1 MTCYNFINFL
11 HIIDLSLLNFI
22 DYCQVIQGSYQM
34 IDDKFYI
41 NLNAKTK
48 KLLVAIILN
57 NINDA
62 IQYGKTNVIVNTCKP
77 MSNWRKTERSNAIR
91 CFKYVV
97 KDQSILIDKIKLN
110 QFLENIFEK
119 LPTYNIKKLKTALSE
134 EQNLININNLEIGG
148 KVQFIQLENVDV
160 IDGFYI
166 LKRLF
171 NNIGCLTFDS
181 TIYNLI
187 DDGNCVYNHS
197 LSNIPD
203 DVKENIRLQFL
214 QKGLI

>member
-77 MSNWRKTERSNAIR
+77 MSNWRKTERNNAIR

-119 LPTYNIKKLKTALSE
+119 LPTYNIKKLKTDLSDS
-134 EQNLININNLEIGG
+134 QNLININNLEIGG

-166 LKRLF
+166 LKHIF
-171 NNIGCLTFDS
+171 ANIGCLTFDS
-181 TIYNLI
+181 TIYTLI
-187 DDGNCVYNHS
+187 NDGNCVYNHS
-197 LSNIPD
+197 LNNIPD